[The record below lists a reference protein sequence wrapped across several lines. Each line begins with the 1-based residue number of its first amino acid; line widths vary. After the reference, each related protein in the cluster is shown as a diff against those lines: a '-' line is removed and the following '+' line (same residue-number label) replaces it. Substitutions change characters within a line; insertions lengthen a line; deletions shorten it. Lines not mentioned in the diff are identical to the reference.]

1 MTHNSVG
8 KETEQMVARWLRDEG
23 GFPEARRIVRT
34 GYDRPGG
41 HTAADEGDIDTGAPV
56 TVQCKSLRPVDRM
69 ERAVPGWLA
78 ETEAQRQTA
87 GTDVGLLVVRRW
99 GTTDVGRWW
108 AFLRLRDLSCVSEER
123 YRPSAPW
130 GAPVRLEVRHATA
143 LLHTWGYG
151 CPDIPTSATQKGETA

>member
-108 AFLRLRDLSCVSEER
+108 AYLRLPDLTGVLCVM
-123 YRPSAPW
+123 PPDADLI
-130 GAPVRLEVRHATA
+130 PVRLEVRHAAA
-143 LLHTWGYG
+143 LLHAWGYG